1 MADKK
6 SPAAGWPIIQGD
18 YHTGDANSPV
28 AVITMGSHLD
38 EAGICAAGAALAGSC
53 KTENLGIEKIVANI
67 ISNPNIRF
75 VLLCGT
81 EVKGHL
87 SGQSIEA
94 MHANG
99 VEGGKIVGSKGA
111 IPFLENLTAEHIKR
125 FQEQTELVNIMETED
140 LGVIGAKIKELTA
153 KDPGA
158 FGADPIVVQI
168 SEGEEGGSEGAKV
181 AAANPQFLE
190 IEKRLD
196 AIEKKVEFTDAEIAM
211 RVGKKIGRDI
221 GVLYG
226 LTVGII
232 LFLALYFR
240 LTIFF
245 PLTM

>member
-6 SPAAGWPIIQGD
+6 SPASGWPIIQGD

-38 EAGICAAGAALAGSC
+38 ETAICAAGAALAGSC
-53 KTENLGIEKIVANI
+53 KTENLGIEKVVANI

-87 SGQSIEA
+87 TGQSWTA
-94 MHANG
+94 MHENG

-125 FQEQTELVNIMETED
+125 FQEQVELVNLMETED
-140 LGVIGAKIKELTA
+140 LGQISAKIAELTA
-153 KDPGA
+153 RDPGA

-168 SEGEEGGSEGAKV
+168 SDDEGGSEEVV
-181 AAANPQFLE
+181 AGEEEPLTGEMAL
-190 IEKRLD
+190 ITSRIK
-196 AIEKKVEFTDAEIAM
+196 AIQMMVT
-211 RVGKKIGRDI
+211 DI
-221 GVLYG
+221 GYRNRFASGVYG
-226 LTVGII
+226 GKIEGVMIGLIISLIVFGALVGVQVI
-232 LFLALYFR
+232 
-240 LTIFF
+240 
-245 PLTM
+245 

>member
-6 SPAAGWPIIQGD
+6 SPASGWPIIQGD

-38 EAGICAAGAALAGSC
+38 ETAICAAGAALAGSC
-53 KTENLGIEKIVANI
+53 KTENLGIEKVVANI

-87 SGQSIEA
+87 TGQSWTA
-94 MHANG
+94 MHENG

-125 FQEQTELVNIMETED
+125 FQEQVELVNLMETED
-140 LGVIGAKIKELTA
+140 LGQISAKIAELTA
-153 KDPGA
+153 RDPGA

-168 SEGEEGGSEGAKV
+168 SDDEGGSEEAV
-181 AAANPQFLE
+181 AGEEEPLTGEMALITAR
-190 IEKRLD
+190 IK
-196 AIEKKVEFTDAEIAM
+196 AIQMMVTDIGYRNRFASGVYGGKVEGVMIGLILSLLVFGAL
-211 RVGKKIGRDI
+211 VGVQVI
-221 GVLYG
+221 
-226 LTVGII
+226 
-232 LFLALYFR
+232 
-240 LTIFF
+240 
-245 PLTM
+245 

>member
-6 SPAAGWPIIQGD
+6 SPAGGWPIIQGD

-38 EAGICAAGAALAGSC
+38 ETAICAAGAALAGSC
-53 KTENLGIEKIVANI
+53 KTENLGIEKVVANI

-87 SGQSIEA
+87 TGQSWTA

-111 IPFLENLTAEHIKR
+111 IPFLENLTAEHLKR
-125 FQEQTELVNIMETED
+125 FQEQVELVNLMETED
-140 LGVIGAKIKELTA
+140 LGQISAKIAELTA
-153 KDPGA
+153 RDPGA

-168 SEGEEGGSEGAKV
+168 SDDEGGSEEAV
-181 AAANPQFLE
+181 AGEEEPLTGEMAL
-190 IEKRLD
+190 ITSRIK
-196 AIEKKVEFTDAEIAM
+196 AIQMMVT
-211 RVGKKIGRDI
+211 DI
-221 GVLYG
+221 GYRNRFASGVYG
-226 LTVGII
+226 GKIEGVMIGLIISLIVFGALVGVQVI
-232 LFLALYFR
+232 
-240 LTIFF
+240 
-245 PLTM
+245 

>member
-38 EAGICAAGAALAGSC
+38 ETAICAAGAALAGSC
-53 KTENLGIEKIVANI
+53 KTENLGIEKVVANI

-87 SGQSIEA
+87 TGQSWTA
-94 MHANG
+94 MHENG

-125 FQEQTELVNIMETED
+125 FQEQVELVNLMETED
-140 LGVIGAKIKELTA
+140 LGQISAKIAELTA
-153 KDPGA
+153 RDPGA

-168 SEGEEGGSEGAKV
+168 SDDEGGSEEAV
-181 AAANPQFLE
+181 AGEEEPLTGEMAL
-190 IEKRLD
+190 ITSRIK
-196 AIEKKVEFTDAEIAM
+196 AIQMMVT
-211 RVGKKIGRDI
+211 DI
-221 GVLYG
+221 GYRNRFASGVYG
-226 LTVGII
+226 GKIEGVMIGLIISLIVFGALVGVQVI
-232 LFLALYFR
+232 
-240 LTIFF
+240 
-245 PLTM
+245 

>member
-6 SPAAGWPIIQGD
+6 SPASGWPIIQGD

-38 EAGICAAGAALAGSC
+38 ETAICAAGAALAGSC
-53 KTENLGIEKIVANI
+53 KTENLGIEKVVANI

-87 SGQSIEA
+87 TGQSWTA
-94 MHANG
+94 MHENG

-125 FQEQTELVNIMETED
+125 FQEQVELVNLMETED
-140 LGVIGAKIKELTA
+140 LGQISAKIAELTA
-153 KDPGA
+153 RDPGA

-168 SEGEEGGSEGAKV
+168 SDDEGGSEEAV
-181 AAANPQFLE
+181 AGEEEPLTGEMAL
-190 IEKRLD
+190 ITSRIK
-196 AIEKKVEFTDAEIAM
+196 AIQMMVT
-211 RVGKKIGRDI
+211 DI
-221 GVLYG
+221 GYRNRFASGVYG
-226 LTVGII
+226 GKIEGVMIGLIISLIVFGALVGIQVI
-232 LFLALYFR
+232 
-240 LTIFF
+240 
-245 PLTM
+245 

>member
-6 SPAAGWPIIQGD
+6 STASGWPSIQGD

-38 EAGICAAGAALAGSC
+38 ETAICAAGAALAGSC

-94 MHANG
+94 MHKNG
-99 VEGGKIVGSKGA
+99 VDGGKIVGSGGA
-111 IPFLENLTAEHIKR
+111 IPFLENLTEEHIKR
-125 FQEQTELVNIMETED
+125 FQEQVEIVNIMESED
-140 LGVIGAKIKELTA
+140 LGQISAKIAELTA
-153 KDPGA
+153 RDPGA

-168 SEGEEGGSEGAKV
+168 SDDEGGAAGGATV
-181 AAANPQFLE
+181 ASANPQFLE
-190 IEKRLD
+190 SAKCLD
-196 AIEKKVEFTDAEIAM
+196 ASEKKMEFTVAENAM
-211 RVGKKIGRDI
+211 SVGRKIGRTK
-221 GVLYG
+221 V
-226 LTVGII
+226 
-232 LFLALYFR
+232 
-240 LTIFF
+240 
-245 PLTM
+245 

>member
-38 EAGICAAGAALAGSC
+38 ETAICAAGAALAGSC
-53 KTENLGIEKIVANI
+53 KTENLGIEKVVANI

-87 SGQSIEA
+87 TGQSWTA
-94 MHANG
+94 MHENG
-99 VEGGKIVGSKGA
+99 VENGKIVGSKGA

-125 FQEQTELVNIMETED
+125 FQEQIELVNLMETED
-140 LGVIGAKIKELTA
+140 LGQISAKIAELTA
-153 KDPGA
+153 RDPGA

-168 SEGEEGGSEGAKV
+168 SDDEGGSEEAV
-181 AAANPQFLE
+181 AGEEEPLTGEMALITAR
-190 IEKRLD
+190 IK
-196 AIEKKVEFTDAEIAM
+196 AIQMMVT
-211 RVGKKIGRDI
+211 DI
-221 GVLYG
+221 GYRNRFASGVYG
-226 LTVGII
+226 GKIEGVMIGLILSLIVFGALVGVQVI
-232 LFLALYFR
+232 
-240 LTIFF
+240 
-245 PLTM
+245 

>member
-140 LGVIGAKIKELTA
+140 LGVIGAKINEL
-153 KDPGA
+153 KGRDPGA

-168 SEGEEGGSEGAKV
+168 SDEEDGGSGAAEEGEEEPLTGEMALITSRIKNIQMMV
-181 AAANPQFLE
+181 
-190 IEKRLD
+190 
-196 AIEKKVEFTDAEIAM
+196 T
-211 RVGKKIGRDI
+211 DI
-221 GVLYG
+221 GYRNRFASGVYG
-226 LTVGII
+226 GKIEGLMFGLII
-232 LFLALYFR
+232 SLVIFGAL
-240 LTIFF
+240 L
-245 PLTM
+245 MVVA

>member
-6 SPAAGWPIIQGD
+6 SPASGWPIIQGD

-38 EAGICAAGAALAGSC
+38 ETAICAAGAALAGSC
-53 KTENLGIEKIVANI
+53 KTENLGIEKVVANI

-87 SGQSIEA
+87 TGQSWVA
-94 MHANG
+94 MHENG

-125 FQEQTELVNIMETED
+125 FQEQIELVNLMETED
-140 LGVIGAKIKELTA
+140 LGQISAKIAELTA
-153 KDPGA
+153 RDPGA

-168 SEGEEGGSEGAKV
+168 SDDEGGSEEAV
-181 AAANPQFLE
+181 AGEEEPLTGEMALITAR
-190 IEKRLD
+190 IK
-196 AIEKKVEFTDAEIAM
+196 AIQMMVTDIGYRNRFASGVYGGKVEGVMIGLILSLLVFGAL
-211 RVGKKIGRDI
+211 VGVQVI
-221 GVLYG
+221 
-226 LTVGII
+226 
-232 LFLALYFR
+232 
-240 LTIFF
+240 
-245 PLTM
+245 

>member
-6 SPAAGWPIIQGD
+6 SPASGWPIIQGD

-38 EAGICAAGAALAGSC
+38 ETAICAAGAALAGSC
-53 KTENLGIEKIVANI
+53 KTENLGIEKVVANI

-87 SGQSIEA
+87 TGQSWTA
-94 MHANG
+94 MHENG

-125 FQEQTELVNIMETED
+125 FQEQVELVNLMETED
-140 LGVIGAKIKELTA
+140 LGQISAKIAELTGR
-153 KDPGA
+153 DPGA

-168 SEGEEGGSEGAKV
+168 SDDEGGSEEAV
-181 AAANPQFLE
+181 AGEEEPLTGEMAL
-190 IEKRLD
+190 ITSRIK
-196 AIEKKVEFTDAEIAM
+196 AIQMMVT
-211 RVGKKIGRDI
+211 DI
-221 GVLYG
+221 GYRNRFASGVYG
-226 LTVGII
+226 GKIEGVMIGLIISLIVFGALVGVQVI
-232 LFLALYFR
+232 
-240 LTIFF
+240 
-245 PLTM
+245 

>member
-6 SPAAGWPIIQGD
+6 SPASGWPIIQGD

-38 EAGICAAGAALAGSC
+38 ETAICAAGAALAGSC

-94 MHANG
+94 MHKNG
-99 VEGGKIVGSKGA
+99 VEGGKIVGSGGA
-111 IPFLENLTAEHIKR
+111 IPFLENLTEEHIKR
-125 FQEQTELVNIMETED
+125 FQEQVEIVNIMESED
-140 LGVIGAKIKELTA
+140 LGQISAKIAELTA
-153 KDPGA
+153 RDPGA

-168 SEGEEGGSEGAKV
+168 SDDEGGNTGGPTIAS
-181 AAANPQFLE
+181 ANPQFLE

-196 AIEKKVEFTDAEIAM
+196 AIERRIEFTDAEIAM
-211 RVGKKIGRDI
+211 RVGRKIGRDI
-221 GVLYG
+221 GILYG
-226 LTVGII
+226 LVAGCITFMVIMMLVTRI
-232 LFLALYFR
+232 
-240 LTIFF
+240 
-245 PLTM
+245 M

>member
-38 EAGICAAGAALAGSC
+38 ETAICAAGAALAGSC
-53 KTENLGIEKIVANI
+53 KTENLGIEKVVANI

-87 SGQSIEA
+87 TGQSWTA
-94 MHANG
+94 MHENG

-125 FQEQTELVNIMETED
+125 FQEQVELVNLMETED
-140 LGVIGAKIKELTA
+140 LGQISAKIAELTA
-153 KDPGA
+153 RDPGA

-168 SEGEEGGSEGAKV
+168 SDDEGGSEEAV
-181 AAANPQFLE
+181 AGEEEPLTGEMAL
-190 IEKRLD
+190 ITSRIK
-196 AIEKKVEFTDAEIAM
+196 AIQMMVTDIGYRNRFASGVYGGKVEGVMIGLILSLLVFGAL
-211 RVGKKIGRDI
+211 VGVQVI
-221 GVLYG
+221 
-226 LTVGII
+226 
-232 LFLALYFR
+232 
-240 LTIFF
+240 
-245 PLTM
+245 

>member
-38 EAGICAAGAALAGSC
+38 ETAICAAGAALAGSC
-53 KTENLGIEKIVANI
+53 KTENLGIEKVVANI

-87 SGQSIEA
+87 TGQSWIA
-94 MHANG
+94 MHENG
-99 VEGGKIVGSKGA
+99 VENGKIVGSKGA

-125 FQEQTELVNIMETED
+125 FQEQIELVNLMETED
-140 LGVIGAKIKELTA
+140 LGQISAKIAELTA
-153 KDPGA
+153 RDPGA

-168 SEGEEGGSEGAKV
+168 SDDEGGSEEAV
-181 AAANPQFLE
+181 AGEEEPLTGEMAL
-190 IEKRLD
+190 ITSRIK
-196 AIEKKVEFTDAEIAM
+196 AIQMMVTDIGYRNRFASGVYGGKVEGVMIGLILSLLVFGAL
-211 RVGKKIGRDI
+211 VGVQVI
-221 GVLYG
+221 
-226 LTVGII
+226 
-232 LFLALYFR
+232 
-240 LTIFF
+240 
-245 PLTM
+245 

>member
-1 MADKK
+1 MADKN

-38 EAGICAAGAALAGSC
+38 ETAICAAGAALAGSC
-53 KTENLGIEKIVANI
+53 KTENLGIEKVVANI

-87 SGQSIEA
+87 TGQSWVA
-94 MHANG
+94 MHENG

-125 FQEQTELVNIMETED
+125 FQEQIELVNIMETED
-140 LGVIGAKIKELTA
+140 LGQISAKIAELTA
-153 KDPGA
+153 RDPGA

-168 SEGEEGGSEGAKV
+168 SDDEGGSEEAV
-181 AAANPQFLE
+181 AGEEEPLTGEMAL
-190 IEKRLD
+190 ITSRIK
-196 AIEKKVEFTDAEIAM
+196 AIQMMVTDIGYRNRFASGVYGGKVEGVMIGLILSLLVFGAL
-211 RVGKKIGRDI
+211 VGVQVI
-221 GVLYG
+221 
-226 LTVGII
+226 
-232 LFLALYFR
+232 
-240 LTIFF
+240 
-245 PLTM
+245 

>member
-6 SPAAGWPIIQGD
+6 SPASGWPIIQGD

-38 EAGICAAGAALAGSC
+38 ETAICAAGAALAGSC
-53 KTENLGIEKIVANI
+53 KTENLGIEKVVANI

-87 SGQSIEA
+87 TGQSWTA
-94 MHANG
+94 MHENG

-125 FQEQTELVNIMETED
+125 FQEQVELVNLMETED
-140 LGVIGAKIKELTA
+140 LGQISAKIAELTA
-153 KDPGA
+153 RDPGA

-168 SEGEEGGSEGAKV
+168 SDDEGGSEEVV
-181 AAANPQFLE
+181 AGEEEPLTGEMAL
-190 IEKRLD
+190 ITSRIK
-196 AIEKKVEFTDAEIAM
+196 AIQMMVT
-211 RVGKKIGRDI
+211 DI
-221 GVLYG
+221 GYRNRFASGVYG
-226 LTVGII
+226 GKIEGVMIGLII
-232 LFLALYFR
+232 SLIVFGAFIGLGV
-240 LTIFF
+240 I
-245 PLTM
+245 

>member
-38 EAGICAAGAALAGSC
+38 ETAICAAGAALAGSC
-53 KTENLGIEKIVANI
+53 KTENLGIEKVVANI

-87 SGQSIEA
+87 TGQSWVA
-94 MHANG
+94 MHENG

-125 FQEQTELVNIMETED
+125 FQEQIELVNIMETED
-140 LGVIGAKIKELTA
+140 LGQISAKIAELTA
-153 KDPGA
+153 RDPGA

-168 SEGEEGGSEGAKV
+168 SDDEGGSEEAV
-181 AAANPQFLE
+181 AGEEEPLTGEMAL
-190 IEKRLD
+190 ITSRIK
-196 AIEKKVEFTDAEIAM
+196 AIQMMVTDIGYRNRFASGVYGGKVEGVM
-211 RVGKKIGRDI
+211 IGLI
-221 GVLYG
+221 LSLLVFGAL
-226 LTVGII
+226 VGIQVI
-232 LFLALYFR
+232 
-240 LTIFF
+240 
-245 PLTM
+245 

>member
-6 SPAAGWPIIQGD
+6 SPASGWPIIQGD

-38 EAGICAAGAALAGSC
+38 ETAICAAGAALAGSC
-53 KTENLGIEKIVANI
+53 KTENLGIEKVVANI

-87 SGQSIEA
+87 TGQSWTA

-111 IPFLENLTAEHIKR
+111 IPFLENLTEEHIKR
-125 FQEQTELVNIMETED
+125 FQEQVELVNLMETED
-140 LGVIGAKIKELTA
+140 LGQISAKIAELTA
-153 KDPGA
+153 RDPGA

-168 SEGEEGGSEGAKV
+168 SDDEGGSEEVV
-181 AAANPQFLE
+181 AGEEEPLTGEMAL
-190 IEKRLD
+190 ITSRIK
-196 AIEKKVEFTDAEIAM
+196 AIQMMVT
-211 RVGKKIGRDI
+211 DI
-221 GVLYG
+221 GYRNRFASGVYG
-226 LTVGII
+226 GKIEGVMIGLIISLIVFGALVGVQVI
-232 LFLALYFR
+232 
-240 LTIFF
+240 
-245 PLTM
+245 

>member
-38 EAGICAAGAALAGSC
+38 ETAICAAGAALAGSC
-53 KTENLGIEKIVANI
+53 KTENLGIEKVVANI

-87 SGQSIEA
+87 TGQSWTA
-94 MHANG
+94 MHENG
-99 VEGGKIVGSKGA
+99 VENGKIVGSKGA

-125 FQEQTELVNIMETED
+125 FQEQIELVNLMETED
-140 LGVIGAKIKELTA
+140 LGQISAKIAELTA
-153 KDPGA
+153 RDPGA

-168 SEGEEGGSEGAKV
+168 SDDEGGSEEAV
-181 AAANPQFLE
+181 AGEEEPLTGEMAL
-190 IEKRLD
+190 ITSRIK
-196 AIEKKVEFTDAEIAM
+196 AIQMMVTDIGYRNRFASGVYGGKVEGVM
-211 RVGKKIGRDI
+211 IGLI
-221 GVLYG
+221 LSLLVFGAL
-226 LTVGII
+226 VGIQVI
-232 LFLALYFR
+232 
-240 LTIFF
+240 
-245 PLTM
+245 